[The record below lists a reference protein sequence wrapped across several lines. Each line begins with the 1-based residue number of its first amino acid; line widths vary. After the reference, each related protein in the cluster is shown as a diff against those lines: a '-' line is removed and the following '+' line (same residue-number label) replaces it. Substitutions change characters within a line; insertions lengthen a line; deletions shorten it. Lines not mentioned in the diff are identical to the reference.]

1 VVIEQLKAAKQKLD
15 DFLQSQ
21 GLEARPEAVP
31 NLMGDDAR
39 VAFIKQ
45 FKEVQRLTTQLDQY
59 TDLTDEQ
66 RREIEQTLP
75 KDDARAFRGV
85 YLETAKRLKAKQG
98 KTGGDTPGI
107 DDQVSETPD
116 KFGSDTPEEAIDQ
129 LDFEF
134 VLFASADIDYDY
146 IMNLIARFSGQT
158 PSQQEMS
165 REQLI
170 RLIRS
175 DAKFMDELDEI
186 TAYVRTLETGKPLT
200 EEEVRNGY
208 QRFKD
213 ERHAAEL
220 AAVAAKNGLTNE
232 ALQTFVDAILDRMIF
247 DGEQLTDL
255 MEPLDL
261 GWRERR
267 EKELALM
274 DDLVPLLKKRAAG
287 RTISGLNAYEQ

>member
-1 VVIEQLKAAKQKLD
+1 
-15 DFLQSQ
+15 
-21 GLEARPEAVP
+21 
-31 NLMGDDAR
+31 
-39 VAFIKQ
+39 
-45 FKEVQRLTTQLDQY
+45 
-59 TDLTDEQ
+59 
-66 RREIEQTLP
+66 
-75 KDDARAFRGV
+75 
-85 YLETAKRLKAKQG
+85 
-98 KTGGDTPGI
+98 
-107 DDQVSETPD
+107 
-116 KFGSDTPEEAIDQ
+116 
-129 LDFEF
+129 
-134 VLFASADIDYDY
+134 
-146 IMNLIARFSGQT
+146 MNLIARFSGQT

-165 REQLI
+165 RDQLI

-186 TAYVRTLETGKPLT
+186 TEYVRTLETGEPLT
-200 EEEVRNGY
+200 EGQVREGY

-220 AAVAAKNGLTNE
+220 AKVAGSHGLRNE

-255 MEPLDL
+255 MEPLGL

-274 DDLVPLLKKRAAG
+274 DDLVPLLKKRAVG